1 VAEEQKVELTM
12 PKHLDEIT
20 GTSSEVLK
28 KKTELISKFG
38 FDAWSELISRS
49 ARSTK
54 R

>member
-1 VAEEQKVELTM
+1 MAEQTEELVM
-12 PKHLDEIT
+12 PKHLAEIT

-28 KKTELISKFG
+28 KKTDLIAKFG
-38 FDAWSELISRS
+38 FDAWSELVSRS